1 LLIKYKLIIINN
13 INNRYLLISIGID
26 VREQYLLIII
36 MIAIPR
42 SNDFTESIFFSDIKI
57 ELDEPITNVKI
68 VTKISENI
76 MDIFLPLINL

>member
-1 LLIKYKLIIINN
+1 
-13 INNRYLLISIGID
+13 
-26 VREQYLLIII
+26 